1 MNFEKFYDV
10 MIGQAEPEEG
20 YPVEDCYAGG
30 CEKLYGQVSDARR
43 YISAKLQGDLKG
55 ESPQVLS
62 IINAYE
68 AIQRILCERAFDYGA
83 RYGRG
88 EIDL

>member
-1 MNFEKFYDV
+1 MDFERFYGT
-10 MIGQAEPEEG
+10 MTGQIEPEEG
-20 YPVEDCYAGG
+20 YPVEDCYAGA
-30 CEKLYGQVSDARR
+30 CEELYSQVSDARR
-43 YISAKLQGDLKG
+43 YISAKLQGNLNG

-68 AIQRILCERAFDYGA
+68 AMQRIFCERAFEYGA

>member
-1 MNFEKFYDV
+1 MDFEKFYDI
-10 MIGQAEPEEG
+10 MIGQAKPEEG
-20 YPVEDCYAGG
+20 YPVEDCFVGD